1 MCHDRKDS
9 PRQNPAGSDFASL
22 CPSPSPGRDA
32 SDATGA
38 MQQISENPALKSKLL
53 QGMQVPLE
61 ECIPEDEVVW

>member
-1 MCHDRKDS
+1 MCRNRKDS
-9 PRQNPAGSDFASL
+9 LRRNPAGSDFASL
-22 CPSPSPGRDA
+22 CPSSSPSRDA

-38 MQQISENPALKSKLL
+38 MQQISEPPALKSKLL